1 MNIREHGKETQMNE
15 DDFFSELYSVNAVDG
30 LWLDLVVQGACM
42 NATIHPV
49 LIHRCSWVAS
59 HVASSN
65 VVQ

>member
-1 MNIREHGKETQMNE
+1 MNE